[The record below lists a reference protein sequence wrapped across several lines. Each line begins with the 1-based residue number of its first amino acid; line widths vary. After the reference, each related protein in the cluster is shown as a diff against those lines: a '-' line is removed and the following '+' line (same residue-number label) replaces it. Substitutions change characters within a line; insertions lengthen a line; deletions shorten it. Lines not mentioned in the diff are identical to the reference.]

1 MLSDQAALSAGATPA
16 ASPAAHPKSP
26 TRDRTP
32 RNPGRT
38 DPAAQQ
44 WQAFGFL
51 EVEEDSPRPMSKA
64 SSRILPETSPSK
76 GRQTPTRTIGSS
88 KMPSA
93 WPTLEPLDRAS

>member
-1 MLSDQAALSAGATPA
+1 MMLGNDSVQASSSAAGPSGPPGQAP
-16 ASPAAHPKSP
+16 PPPKSP

-51 EVEEDSPRPMSKA
+51 EVDEDSPRPMSKG
-64 SSRILPETSPSK
+64 SSRFLPETSPSK
-76 GRQTPTRTIGSS
+76 GRQTPTRTGMS

-93 WPTLEPLDRAS
+93 WPTL